1 MNMKPFWSV
10 VFGCL
15 LLSACGGEDH
25 QDLKTW
31 METETKGMQGRI
43 QPLPKLMQFIV
54 VDYDVMALIDPFQP
68 SRLDPEKGK
77 GKGKPAAV
85 GDDRRREP
93 LEAYPLETL
102 KMVGMMMMN
111 GKPVALIQADR
122 TVHQIK
128 AGNYLGQN
136 FGVITKITE
145 NDLTLKELVEDANG
159 DWVERFSTMQLQEQE
174 TKK

>member
-1 MNMKPFWSV
+1 MKPIWLVMMVCSLV
-10 VFGCL
+10 AGC
-15 LLSACGGEDH
+15 SGEEH
-25 QDLKTW
+25 QSMKIW
-31 METETKGMQGRI
+31 MDGEAKGMQGRI
-43 QPLPKLMQFIV
+43 QPLPKLMQFPV
-54 VDYDVMALIDPFQP
+54 VDYDVMALVDPFQAA
-68 SRLDPEKGK
+68 RLDPEKGK
-77 GKGKPAAV
+77 KPKEALA
-85 GDDRRREP
+85 DRRREP

-111 GKPVALIQADR
+111 GKPVALVQADR

>member
-1 MNMKPFWSV
+1 MKPIWSV
-10 VFGCL
+10 LVSCV
-15 LLSACGGEDH
+15 LLSGCSGDDH
-25 QDLKTW
+25 QDLKSW
-31 METETKGMQGRI
+31 MDSEAKGMQGRI
-43 QPLPKLMQFIV
+43 QPLPKLMEFPV
-54 VDYDVMALIDPFQP
+54 VDYDVMALVDPFQAV
-68 SRLDPEKGK
+68 RLEPEKRSG
-77 GKGKPAAV
+77 AANQP
-85 GDDRRREP
+85 DRNRRREP

-111 GKPVALIQADR
+111 GKPVALVQADR
-122 TVHQIK
+122 TVHQVK

-136 FGVITKITE
+136 FGVVTKITE

>member
-1 MNMKPFWSV
+1 MMKLIWSV
-10 VFGCL
+10 LIAVIPLTGCN
-15 LLSACGGEDH
+15 GDNH
-25 QDLKTW
+25 QDLRTW
-31 METETKGMQGRI
+31 MDVESKGMQGRI
-43 QPLPKLMQFIV
+43 QPLPKLMQFPV
-54 VDYDVMALIDPFQP
+54 VDYDVMALVDPFQAT
-68 SRLDPEKGK
+68 RLDPEKRSG
-77 GKGKPAAV
+77 GANQP
-85 GDDRRREP
+85 DRNRRREP

-111 GKPVALIQADR
+111 GKPVALVQADR
-122 TVHQIK
+122 TVHQVK

-159 DWVERFSTMQLQEQE
+159 DWVERFSTIQLQEQE

>member
-1 MNMKPFWSV
+1 
-10 VFGCL
+10 
-15 LLSACGGEDH
+15 
-25 QDLKTW
+25 
-31 METETKGMQGRI
+31 MEF
-43 QPLPKLMQFIV
+43 PV
-54 VDYDVMALIDPFQP
+54 VDYDVMALVDPFQAV
-68 SRLDPEKGK
+68 RLEPEKRSG
-77 GKGKPAAV
+77 AANQP
-85 GDDRRREP
+85 DRNRRREP

-111 GKPVALIQADR
+111 GKPVALVQADR
-122 TVHQIK
+122 TVHQVK

-136 FGVITKITE
+136 FGVVTKITE

>member
-1 MNMKPFWSV
+1 MRPIWLVIMMCSILA
-10 VFGCL
+10 GC
-15 LLSACGGEDH
+15 SGEEH
-25 QDLKTW
+25 QSMRAW
-31 METETKGMQGRI
+31 MDGEAKGMQGRI
-43 QPLPKLMQFIV
+43 QPLPKLMQFPV
-54 VDYDVMALIDPFQP
+54 VDYDVMAMVDPFQTA
-68 SRLDPEKGK
+68 RLDPEKRDSK
-77 GKGKPAAV
+77 RKEHET
-85 GDDRRREP
+85 RRKEP

-111 GKPVALIQADR
+111 GKPVALVQADR